1 MNRTGTSILPFL
13 VKKLPT
19 TTIIIQHRLTH
30 EVKIIESEI
39 FYELKCRLFVDGS
52 RMVVGIDYDSSY
64 VPVIEGD
71 GDLLL
76 LVISLGTSKR

>member
-19 TTIIIQHRLTH
+19 TIIIIQHRLTH
-30 EVKIIESEI
+30 EVKIIDSEI
-39 FYELKCRLFVDGS
+39 FYELKCCICVDGS

>member
-1 MNRTGTSILPFL
+1 
-13 VKKLPT
+13 
-19 TTIIIQHRLTH
+19 
-30 EVKIIESEI
+30 
-39 FYELKCRLFVDGS
+39 
-52 RMVVGIDYDSSY
+52 MVVGIDYDSSY